1 MTGNENYAENIREII
16 LRTKK
21 PSYQT
26 TNKKEIRIRC
36 PYCGDSKS
44 NPSSAHLYIEM
55 TAPFR
60 FHCFKCETSGV
71 LNQQSFRD
79 MELFDTELSMSVIN
93 ANKQRKENSG
103 IQKISYTK
111 RNNLKNPVFDT
122 MASKNALTYFN
133 NRYLSNYDAEFVTK
147 KFKCILDPISF
158 FNENSMRVP
167 NIQFDYSESIGF
179 ISSDNSHI
187 IFRDYGGKQEKRY
200 NNLNIYQDNNIGLV
214 SKAYNISSDVSIM
227 EPQINLVICEG
238 IFDIIGVYTH
248 YYSNKNDLNDT
259 IFAAAC
265 GKAYNAVILN
275 YIRMG
280 FLNLNVII
288 YSDADV
294 DPSFYRALKNSA
306 PYLKNSKITLY
317 YNNLYNPKTKYG
329 KDYGCPINDIQLRKI
344 II

>member
-1 MTGNENYAENIREII
+1 MNTSENYGEII
-16 LRTKK
+16 RDIILKTKK

-26 TNKKEIRIRC
+26 TNHKEVRIRC

-44 NPSSAHLYIEM
+44 NPTSAHLYIEM

-71 LNQQSFRD
+71 LNTQSFRD
-79 MELFDTELSMSVIN
+79 MGLFDTELALNVIQ
-93 ANKQRKENSG
+93 ANKQKSTNTG
-103 IQKISYTK
+103 IQKISYK
-111 RNNLKNPVFDT
+111 QRNIKNPVFQT
-122 MASKNALTYFN
+122 EATQKALQYFN
-133 NRYLSNYDAEFVTK
+133 GRFGTNYTTDFVNS

-158 FNENSMRVP
+158 FNENHIHP
-167 NIQFDYSESIGF
+167 NVQFDYREAIGF
-179 ISSDNSHI
+179 LSSDNSHV

-200 NNLNIYQDNNIGLV
+200 NNLNISFQDDSLI
-214 SKAYNISSDVSIM
+214 SKSYNISSEISVM
-227 EPQINLVICEG
+227 EPEINLVIAEG
-238 IFDIIGVYTH
+238 IFDIIGVNTYF
-248 YYSNKNDLNDT
+248 YQGNEKNT

-294 DPSFYRALKNSA
+294 DPSFYRALKNNA
-306 PYLKNSKITLY
+306 PYLKNSKITVY
-317 YNNLYNPKTKYG
+317 YNNLYNLKTKYG
-329 KDYGCPINDIQLRKI
+329 KDYGCKKEDIQLRKI